1 MEQILIF
8 MKISKKFLKKNN
20 KNIMNLY
27 KKKQAK
33 KVINTITKI
42 LKNSYKMIYNKNNNL
57 IINLNNKTNIIIKMK
72 KMKQKS
78 IKIMIINKF

>member
-1 MEQILIF
+1 MEPILIF
-8 MKISKKFLKKNN
+8 MKISKKYPKKNN